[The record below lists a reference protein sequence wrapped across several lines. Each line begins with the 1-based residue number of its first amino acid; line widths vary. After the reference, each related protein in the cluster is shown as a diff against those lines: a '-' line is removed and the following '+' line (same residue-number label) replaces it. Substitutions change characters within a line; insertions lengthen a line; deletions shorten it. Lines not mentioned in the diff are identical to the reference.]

1 MNKNK
6 IVCLYYNKKNNMSE
20 LKQLKEEALKQTI
33 EQGNEYG
40 YVSWDGLLDI
50 CDENNKIYNYVI
62 KQTQQLLE
70 EGKIDFELDW

>member
-1 MNKNK
+1 
-6 IVCLYYNKKNNMSE
+6 MSE

-50 CDENNKIYNYVI
+50 CEENDEIYNYVI
-62 KQTQQLLE
+62 EQTQQLLE

>member
-1 MNKNK
+1 
-6 IVCLYYNKKNNMSE
+6 MSE

-50 CDENNKIYNYVI
+50 CDENDELYNYVI
-62 KQTQQLLE
+62 EQTQQLLE

>member
-1 MNKNK
+1 
-6 IVCLYYNKKNNMSE
+6 MSE

-50 CDENNKIYNYVI
+50 CDENPEVYNYVI
-62 KQTQQLLE
+62 EQTQQLLE

>member
-1 MNKNK
+1 
-6 IVCLYYNKKNNMSE
+6 MSE

-50 CDENNKIYNYVI
+50 CDENDKIYNYVI

>member
-1 MNKNK
+1 
-6 IVCLYYNKKNNMSE
+6 MSE

-33 EQGNEYG
+33 EQGNEDG

-50 CDENNKIYNYVI
+50 CDEDRRLYNYVM
-62 KQTQQLLE
+62 KQTEKLLK

>member
-1 MNKNK
+1 
-6 IVCLYYNKKNNMSE
+6 MSE

-50 CDENNKIYNYVI
+50 CDENDEIYNYVI
-62 KQTQQLLE
+62 EQTQQLLE

>member
-1 MNKNK
+1 MKN
-6 IVCLYYNKKNNMSE
+6 

-33 EQGNEYG
+33 EDGNEYG

-50 CDENNKIYNYVI
+50 CDENPKVYNYVI

>member
-1 MNKNK
+1 
-6 IVCLYYNKKNNMSE
+6 MSE

-50 CDENNKIYNYVI
+50 CDENDELYNYVME
-62 KQTQQLLE
+62 QTQQLLK

>member
-1 MNKNK
+1 
-6 IVCLYYNKKNNMSE
+6 MSE

-50 CDENNKIYNYVI
+50 CDENDELYNYVME
-62 KQTQQLLE
+62 QTQQLLE

>member
-1 MNKNK
+1 MKN
-6 IVCLYYNKKNNMSE
+6 

-33 EQGNEYG
+33 EDGNEYG

-50 CDENNKIYNYVI
+50 CDEDRRLYNYVM
-62 KQTQQLLE
+62 KQTEKLLK